1 MLVQSLSSPPLNLL
15 AEIFPKKQIDVAY
28 LNNLGIEI
36 TFDGMLGAFMW
47 LVIYPIFCYRF
58 FINLVIGTPLCYHHG
73 VSYT

>member
-1 MLVQSLSSPPLNLL
+1 
-15 AEIFPKKQIDVAY
+15 
-28 LNNLGIEI
+28 LGIEI

-47 LVIYPIFCYRF
+47 LVIYPIFLYRF